1 MMLGVHVMTHPL
13 IILQDMKL
21 TLQAAIKAGDI
32 NNVKCL
38 IEVANTTVEDSVR

>member
-1 MMLGVHVMTHPL
+1 MVL
-13 IILQDMKL
+13 ILQDMKP

-38 IEVANTTVEDSVR
+38 IEAGADTTVEDSVR